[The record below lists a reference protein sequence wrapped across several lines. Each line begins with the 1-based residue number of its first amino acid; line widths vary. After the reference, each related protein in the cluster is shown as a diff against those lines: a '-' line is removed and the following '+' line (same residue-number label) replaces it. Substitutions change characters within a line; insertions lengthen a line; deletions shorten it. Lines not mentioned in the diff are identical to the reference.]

1 MSKGKIKKVLAGLS
15 MVGLIAG
22 MAGTVHAEGT
32 GCGKGSCGSGASKEM
47 TEGTSAANPDM
58 KAGESADMPT
68 TTDAK
73 APAEGAS
80 SCGKGSCGK
89 GPQ

>member
-47 TEGTSAANPDM
+47 TEETSTPNPDM
-58 KAGESADMPT
+58 KTGESADMPT
-68 TTDAK
+68 TMDAK
-73 APAEGAS
+73 APDDS
-80 SCGKGSCGK
+80 SKK
-89 GPQ
+89 QM

>member
-32 GCGKGSCGSGASKEM
+32 GCGKGSCGKGSCGSGAGKEM
-47 TEGTSAANPDM
+47 TEETSTPNPDM
-58 KAGESADMPT
+58 KTGQSADMPAT
-68 TTDAK
+68 MDAK
-73 APAEGAS
+73 APDDS
-80 SCGKGSCGK
+80 SKK
-89 GPQ
+89 QM